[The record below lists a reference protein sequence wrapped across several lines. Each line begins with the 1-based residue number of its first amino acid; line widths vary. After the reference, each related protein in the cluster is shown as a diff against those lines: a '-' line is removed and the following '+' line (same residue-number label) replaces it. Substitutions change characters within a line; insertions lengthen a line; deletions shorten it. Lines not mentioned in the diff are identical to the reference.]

1 MLHFRY
7 VLAPFACYFIGRL
20 LHNIGNFAT
29 IFSKICKIRVS
40 NCTKQDCVAGK
51 LVFNLANDFL
61 TFGKGNKD
69 TFHLRSANGSKAAA
83 HCFWLSNG
91 KLRCLVVVRN
101 AFPKLCW
108 PQTFV
113 QGIKQ
118 QTALYV
124 RHDDVFAICFVFVY
138 RPKVALN
145 IGVKVV

>member
-1 MLHFRY
+1 MSLPVC
-7 VLAPFACYFIGRL
+7 VLFYWPFV
-20 LHNIGNFAT
+20 HNIGNFAT
-29 IFSKICKIRVS
+29 IFNKIYKIRVS
-40 NCTKQDCVAGK
+40 NCTKQDCLAGK

-69 TFHLRSANGSKAAA
+69 TFHLRSANSSKATA

-91 KLRCLVVVRN
+91 KLCCLVVVRN

-118 QTALYV
+118 QTTLYV